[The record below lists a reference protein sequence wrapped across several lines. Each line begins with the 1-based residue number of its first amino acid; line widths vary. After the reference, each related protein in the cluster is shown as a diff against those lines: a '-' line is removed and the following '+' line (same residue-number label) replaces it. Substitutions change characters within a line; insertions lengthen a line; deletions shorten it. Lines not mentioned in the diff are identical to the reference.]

1 MTKQR
6 TTKAP
11 GFLSRTTQALGRLLA
26 GMVTLP
32 ERPQTRSDRE
42 YPIFPPF

>member
-1 MTKQR
+1 MTKHR
-6 TTKAP
+6 NKTSGILGRA
-11 GFLSRTTQALGRLLA
+11 TQAIGRLLA

-32 ERPQTRSDRE
+32 DRPQTRSDRE